1 MLRTTTAT
9 TTRDHQ
15 PEEAI
20 LTSLYQYTPN
30 NNNTA
35 GSNTDAQTGGDDV
48 PQFDHHENG
57 ITARHYN
64 NTHDHLHSKESIFD
78 PSLECEYKQLR
89 YNFGQYCHFTL
100 YESYNRFYLV
110 GCDSS
115 KTKYKLLKID
125 KIPSGSTTTE
135 CEITDYFNEDAGEYT
150 LNQINDLLHMVK
162 LAMKSIQQDL
172 KLHTNHIYGI
182 LGFVELK
189 LNYYMV
195 IITGREKVGTI
206 GNASVYEIKD
216 TKLVHLSVSKTV
228 LKQDYLI
235 EEKYKELFNGINL
248 HQDFYF
254 SYQYDLSKTLQQNC
268 KPVVVG
274 IEEEVNSTSHSDMFV
289 WNSHLMEPMK
299 RANLVK
305 WMCPCIHGHFLQ
317 SKISM
322 SLSDYE
328 KRSNSSSSPRN
339 RTPTFRHSPA
349 KATSSHDDLKSS
361 PRTGNSNISIV
372 LTVIARRSRFYA
384 GTRYLKRGISESGHV
399 ANHVEIEQIVYESN
413 HHLFKHQSQGA
424 FSSFVQVRGSIPL
437 HWSQSTATTT
447 TMTTTT
453 TIVDENDQ
461 KNTTTTTTK
470 ASTSNLLSKPNI
482 IITKFDPLYET
493 TLKHFDM
500 LIERHEGV
508 PIMCLDLVKMKEKKP
523 REMILGEKFKNSIE
537 FLNKNIY
544 NKTYRSIHQKH
555 NSRDESAIEYIPFD
569 FRTAIKDKPEKAL
582 NELHAIAE
590 NHVRKC
596 KFFVTSRYGKV
607 IQKQQGILRTNCIDC
622 LDRTGVAQYIIAKYV
637 LGEQLCALGIIE
649 SPHLVHHGQLIL
661 ILLQMYEQVSD
672 HIAIQ
677 YSGSK
682 TVSVDIH
689 NRGGVLAD
697 LMTNMKRYYSSNFKD
712 EWKQHA
718 INIFLGNF
726 KPSFHIR
733 LFGAH
738 LWDLESGDIY
748 LHNENERKSL
758 LMDLDEEEEEDQ
770 EEDVQN
776 TYFDEMYN
784 PRQVT
789 NLLDDENL
797 DQLSLTINSE
807 VEEDIPDKR
816 VQSEESKKNLSPNL
830 NKKDSPEKDMVKLS
844 SSPNQTPEQTASL
857 FKTIM
862 NSMKL
867 TPAHDTK
874 FPTLTVLPQ
883 GEILRSLEGRMSNE
897 HTNMS
902 QEILR
907 DFYDKDANSIY
918 NNVTNTRYI
927 ERNIIQNYDMD
938 IYTNYTSEFNNEL
951 IEERN
956 MSSLSMGRSNE
967 YNQYISQYFKDNIFD
982 DKNDFNS
989 LAVSLHNQTLYGQYT
1004 KYQHDISF
1012 FGRKEVSKIKTYK
1025 QLVSNEKKTKSSI
1038 IEGPLSDLS
1047 SLSLLYRDDVY
1058 VLNKMKKFFPLACE
1072 VTQLVSHL
1080 HYVVSYLKHNLTLL
1094 DRVRYP
1100 KQNDYSTS
1108 LYQLLKGKIYRK
1120 CFEAKEAIDLLIS
1133 FNDNCSNSDLQKPMI
1148 LVNVENRKQAVEFF
1162 ETLLEC
1168 NVIHHVN
1175 YGISFM
1181 DGYYLYRFSSDNPV
1195 RVLNMS
1201 LPLSDVFHHLE
1212 SIESIRTKCEPNQV
1226 LYKLMEYLRQMYQ
1239 EIFPKYD
1246 RFNFRCNSFFKT
1258 LAQHSRK
1265 IVCTNSVYVT
1275 RLLPLCHELSRIDLS
1290 SLIDVHEEKNERIR
1304 FKTFFLNLFL
1314 TLFYHSLL
1322 IMGSS
1327 SKYRIIGNNAT
1338 YIFYNRMAYNVDGL
1352 IFSLSDIRDGILRG
1366 NKRYANGI
1374 VTDPVSNSN
1383 NSNEPPPVGYC
1394 NRILLPPFP
1403 MKNSQVLNYHQPL
1416 LTSTT
1421 EFGNDESMEHSTN
1434 SETTFDRR
1442 SRFLSF
1448 YANHVDLRLLFVIHR
1463 YAELLW
1469 NEKSQ
1474 ISILPNSQQ
1483 VKNMR
1488 MRNCCTLL
1496 PYITPENFES
1506 FVRKETELFLLQHIK
1521 IMSDFSTSTAS
1532 QTSNLIILPRIFR
1545 TYRESFG
1552 YTLQDISRNLIEKC
1566 MNYQSENE
1574 PHSKAFNML
1583 REQLRHVHKNSHIYT
1598 VKEEEI

>member
-1 MLRTTTAT
+1 MFRSSTLCA
-9 TTRDHQ
+9 RDYHQ
-15 PEEAI
+15 PEEEAI
-20 LTSLYQYTPN
+20 LTSLYQYDSTRL

-35 GSNTDAQTGGDDV
+35 SNSDAQTGGEDIPQYDD
-48 PQFDHHENG
+48 ENG
-57 ITARHYN
+57 NSRN
-64 NTHDHLHSKESIFD
+64 DHRQTNDLQNVLPKESSFD
-78 PSLECEYKQLR
+78 PSLECEYKQIR
-89 YNFGQYCHFTL
+89 YNFGKYCHFTL
-100 YESYNRFYLV
+100 YEAYNRFYLV

-125 KIPSGSTTTE
+125 KIPSTTTAE

-150 LNQINDLLHMVK
+150 LNQINDLLNMVK

-189 LNYYMV
+189 LSYYMV

-216 TKLVHLSVSKTV
+216 TKLIHLGVSKTV

-254 SYQYDLSKTLQQNC
+254 SYHYDLSKTLQQNS
-268 KPVVVG
+268 KAVVVG
-274 IEEEVNSTSHSDMFV
+274 IEEEVNSTFHSDMFV
-289 WNSHLMEPMK
+289 WNTHLMEPLK

-305 WMCPCIHGHFLQ
+305 WMCPCIHGHFIQ

-322 SLSDYE
+322 SLTDYE
-328 KRSNSSSSPRN
+328 KRYNTSPKN
-339 RTPTFRHSPA
+339 HRTPTFRNSPA
-349 KATSSHDDLKSS
+349 KGNSSHDDLKST

-384 GTRYLKRGISESGHV
+384 GTRYLKRGISDSGHV
-399 ANHVEIEQIVYESN
+399 ANHVEIEQMVYESN

-447 TMTTTT
+447 TMTTMT

-493 TLKHFDM
+493 TLKHFNILM
-500 LIERHEGV
+500 ERHEGI

-537 FLNKNIY
+537 YLNKNIY
-544 NKTYRSIHQKH
+544 GKLYRSNHQRQ
-555 NSRDESAIEYIPFD
+555 NSRNESPIEYIPFD

-637 LGEQLCALGIIE
+637 LGEQLCALGII
-649 SPHLVHHGQLIL
+649 VHHGQLIL

-733 LFGAH
+733 LFGVH

-748 LHNENERKSL
+748 LHNENETRSI
-758 LMDLDEEEEEDQ
+758 LMDLEEEEEDT
-770 EEDVQN
+770 QN
-776 TYFDEMYN
+776 TYFDETYN

-816 VQSEESKKNLSPNL
+816 VQSEESKNLSPNL
-830 NKKDSPEKDMVKLS
+830 NKNGSHEKDLVKLS
-844 SSPNQTPEQTASL
+844 SSPNQTPEQAASL

-867 TPAHDTK
+867 TPSTDTK
-874 FPTLTVLPQ
+874 FQTLTVLPQ

-907 DFYDKDANSIY
+907 DFYNKDANSIY
-918 NNVTNTRYI
+918 NNVTNMRYI
-927 ERNIIQNYDMD
+927 ERNVIQSYDMD

-956 MSSLSMGRSNE
+956 MSTISMGRSHE
-967 YNQYISQYFKDNIFD
+967 YNQYISQYFKENIFE

-1012 FGRKEVSKIKTYK
+1012 MSRKEVSKINTYK
-1025 QLVSNEKKTKSSI
+1025 QLVSNEKKTKISTI
-1038 IEGPLSDLS
+1038 DGPLSELS
-1047 SLSLLYRDDVY
+1047 SVSLLYRDDVH

-1072 VTQLVSHL
+1072 VNQLVSHL
-1080 HYVVSYLKHNLTLL
+1080 HYVVSYLKNNLTLL

-1120 CFEAKEAIDLLIS
+1120 CFEAKEAVDLLLA
-1133 FNDNCSNSDLQKPMI
+1133 FNENCSNSDLQKPMI
-1148 LVNVENRKQAVEFF
+1148 LIHIESRKQAVEFF

-1201 LPLSDVFHHLE
+1201 LPLSDVFHYID
-1212 SIESIRTKCEPNQV
+1212 SIETIRTRCEPNQV
-1226 LYKLMEYLRQMYQ
+1226 LYKLMECLRQMYQ
-1239 EIFPKYD
+1239 EMFPKYD
-1246 RFNFRCNSFFKT
+1246 KFNFRCNSFFKT

-1265 IVCTNSVYVT
+1265 IVCTNPVYVT

-1290 SLIDVHEEKNERIR
+1290 SLIDVHEEKNERLR

-1374 VTDPVSNSN
+1374 VTDPVSNP
-1383 NSNEPPPVGYC
+1383 NSNQPPPVGYC
-1394 NRILLPPFP
+1394 NRILLSPFQ
-1403 MKNSQVLNYHQPL
+1403 MGNSYQVLNYHRSSSTESESHESVGHDI
-1416 LTSTT
+1416 TS
-1421 EFGNDESMEHSTN
+1421 SSVN
-1434 SETTFDRR
+1434 SSHEAAFDRR

-1448 YANHVDLRLLFVIHR
+1448 YANYVDLRLLFVIHR

-1483 VKNMR
+1483 LKNMR

-1506 FVRKETELFLLQHIK
+1506 FLRKETELFLLQHIK
-1521 IMSDFSTSTAS
+1521 IMSDFNTTSS
-1532 QTSNLIILPRIFR
+1532 QASNLIILPRIFR